1 MTEIKKLTNDDRMDI
16 AIAINDK
23 LVKMGYVPDN
33 TDTDNQ
39 DEFNVMDMINA
50 ILKKQKLYK
59 ESKSKFVVVK
69 K

>member
-1 MTEIKKLTNDDRMDI
+1 MIDFKKLKRDDRMDI

-23 LVKMGYVPDN
+23 LVKMGYVPNN
-33 TDTDNQ
+33 TDTDDE
-39 DEFNVMDMINA
+39 DEFNVMDMINS

-59 ESKSKFVVVK
+59 EVK

>member
-1 MTEIKKLTNDDRMDI
+1 MTEFKKLKRDDRMDI

-33 TDTDNQ
+33 TDSDNE
-39 DEFNVMDMINA
+39 DEFNVMDMIDA

-59 ESKSKFVVVK
+59 VTK
-69 K
+69 